1 MQKYNHNIIGAVFTL
16 LIIILLASC
25 SAEGPC
31 KGTLV
36 LTNPISDVTVA
47 VGDTVFIDLSNPPV
61 FVSSKGRVSY
71 FYNIKAGVLDVN
83 LNVRENPINENSLE
97 LEIVGRRVGVAIVEL
112 LASASCMENS
122 YIFNITITE
131 S

>member
-16 LIIILLASC
+16 LIITLLASC